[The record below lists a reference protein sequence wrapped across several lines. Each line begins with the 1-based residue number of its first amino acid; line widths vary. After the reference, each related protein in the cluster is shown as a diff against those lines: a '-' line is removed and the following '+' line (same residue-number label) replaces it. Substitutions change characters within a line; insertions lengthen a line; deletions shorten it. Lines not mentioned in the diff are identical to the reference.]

1 MSSNQNYTNHD
12 TQDEIS
18 LQELFM
24 ALWRQK
30 VLIIVITLIAGLVT
44 GIVSVFLI
52 TPVYHSRLNIIMNM
66 PVTHQTKYGEY
77 TLPISNNEQYINLIT
92 SSDILRNTISDMGY
106 NPEEVSIEALR
117 SRITILQADGK
128 NAVQNSF
135 NINVASDN
143 PEDARKL
150 AEVLYSNYI
159 EFIDVMVAE
168 GAVRYF
174 SDYYGI
180 QLNSLK
186 DTLDSDKRLLEKNLE
201 LLDNT
206 PMTINQREAL
216 DEIISSDNTRDF
228 IVMGNIINPNYTEL
242 ELDIIE
248 IKQAINTTE
257 NTMNQYNTYLE
268 ELELKQAEIRSYYET
283 GEFSELSD
291 NIVRI
296 TKSNIYLPSEPIV
309 PSNKTSP
316 SNSRNVIIGALLGGI
331 VAVLIALIREYWF
344 ARD

>member
-1 MSSNQNYTNHD
+1 M
-12 TQDEIS
+12 
-18 LQELFM
+18 
-24 ALWRQK
+24 
-30 VLIIVITLIAGLVT
+30 
-44 GIVSVFLI
+44 
-52 TPVYHSRLNIIMNM
+52 
-66 PVTHQTKYGEY
+66 
-77 TLPISNNEQYINLIT
+77 
-92 SSDILRNTISDMGY
+92 RNTISDMGY

-283 GEFSELSD
+283 GELSELSD

>member
-1 MSSNQNYTNHD
+1 M
-12 TQDEIS
+12 
-18 LQELFM
+18 
-24 ALWRQK
+24 
-30 VLIIVITLIAGLVT
+30 
-44 GIVSVFLI
+44 
-52 TPVYHSRLNIIMNM
+52 
-66 PVTHQTKYGEY
+66 
-77 TLPISNNEQYINLIT
+77 
-92 SSDILRNTISDMGY
+92 
-106 NPEEVSIEALR
+106 
-117 SRITILQADGK
+117 
-128 NAVQNSF
+128 
-135 NINVASDN
+135 
-143 PEDARKL
+143 
-150 AEVLYSNYI
+150 
-159 EFIDVMVAE
+159 
-168 GAVRYF
+168 
-174 SDYYGI
+174 
-180 QLNSLK
+180 
-186 DTLDSDKRLLEKNLE
+186 
-201 LLDNT
+201 
-206 PMTINQREAL
+206 

-283 GEFSELSD
+283 GELSELSD